1 MALKGWAELVHEGRL
16 KELDQM
22 DASMRKSQVLKWI
35 QEDKLD
41 GIRARATWG
50 RVLNESDSF
59 WDQIEAVVANAVEE
73 EKVAQEKERV
83 EQERKHRYE
92 YEVINIEGNQ
102 NAKEIINA
110 YAREG
115 WRLHTFSLTAL
126 DAGAFMGGW
135 MKAFGGPGVAFTNV
149 LTLVF
154 ERDRRSN

>member
-1 MALKGWAELVHEGRL
+1 MALKGWAELVHEQRL
-16 KELDQM
+16 KDLALLSPDK
-22 DASMRKSQVLKWI
+22 RKEQVAQWI
-35 QEDKLD
+35 REDGIDEDVAKRLWGSSLGEDLD
-41 GIRARATWG
+41 GVIAEQVKKHEQEW
-50 RVLNESDSF
+50 
-59 WDQIEAVVANAVEE
+59 IEAD
-73 EKVAQEKERV
+73 RM
-83 EQERKHRYE
+83 HRYE

-110 YAREG
+110 YAKEG

>member
-1 MALKGWAELVHEGRL
+1 MALKGWAELVQEQVAQWIREDGIDEDVAKRL
-16 KELDQM
+16 WGSSLG
-22 DASMRKSQVLKWI
+22 
-35 QEDKLD
+35 EDLD
-41 GIRARATWG
+41 GVIAEQVKKHEQEW
-50 RVLNESDSF
+50 
-59 WDQIEAVVANAVEE
+59 IEAD
-73 EKVAQEKERV
+73 RM
-83 EQERKHRYE
+83 HRYE

-110 YAREG
+110 YAKEG